1 MTANVD
7 LEDMELA
14 TARPPS
20 TWWMAAKLGLAFP
33 RMWLADAVAWGIVW
47 ASPLAVGIVLKNVL
61 DGLTSAEPLAALPWG
76 IGALVAFAAL
86 RLGAIVGGIW
96 VNMTFVNHVA
106 VLLRANVM
114 DRLLARPGALPLPE
128 PPGKTVSRLR
138 DDVRDIMWATEWTV
152 DLVGMCT
159 VGIVSLIVLV
169 RVDAVITALVFVPLI
184 GVVWL
189 VHRLRSRLMHYRDAA
204 RIATA
209 QVTGF
214 LGETFGAIQAVKV
227 AGAESPVVARFDRLN
242 ETRRTAAMADTL
254 FSALL
259 NSVFVGVVNLGTGLI
274 LLMAAYRMRSASLSV
289 GDLALFVFYIGV
301 VADSTFAFG
310 NLLARHKQ
318 AGVSRDRLTRLLD
331 GEPAESLVAPRVL
344 DLGDRPPVP
353 AVVARRGADRLDD
366 LSVHG
371 LTYRHPTT
379 GRGVSDVD
387 LHVSNGEFVV
397 ITGRIGAGKTT
408 LVRALLGLLPP
419 QAGEVRWNGRA
430 VAIDDLHAWMVPP
443 RVAYSGQVP
452 RLFSDTLR
460 DNLLLGHAAGDDAL
474 AVALHTA
481 ALDADVAHL
490 DGGLDTRV
498 GPRGVKL
505 SGGQLQRAAAAR
517 ALVRT
522 PSLLVFD
529 DLSSA
534 LDVETE
540 AELWRRLFA
549 RAGEMSAGASGPS
562 HPRNGAT
569 RRDGRHADDDE
580 AAGPPTCLVVSHR
593 RPALRRADRI
603 VLLAEG
609 RVEGVGTLD
618 ELLAA
623 SEEMRALWAGE
634 GATEHGLSTTAF
646 TNATLVNSVGS

>member
-1 MTANVD
+1 M
-7 LEDMELA
+7 
-14 TARPPS
+14 
-20 TWWMAAKLGLAFP
+20 
-33 RMWLADAVAWGIVW
+33 
-47 ASPLAVGIVLKNVL
+47 
-61 DGLTSAEPLAALPWG
+61 
-76 IGALVAFAAL
+76 
-86 RLGAIVGGIW
+86 
-96 VNMTFVNHVA
+96 
-106 VLLRANVM
+106 
-114 DRLLARPGALPLPE
+114 
-128 PPGKTVSRLR
+128 
-138 DDVRDIMWATEWTV
+138 
-152 DLVGMCT
+152 
-159 VGIVSLIVLV
+159 
-169 RVDAVITALVFVPLI
+169 
-184 GVVWL
+184 
-189 VHRLRSRLMHYRDAA
+189 
-204 RIATA
+204 
-209 QVTGF
+209 
-214 LGETFGAIQAVKV
+214 
-227 AGAESPVVARFDRLN
+227 
-242 ETRRTAAMADTL
+242 
-254 FSALL
+254 
-259 NSVFVGVVNLGTGLI
+259 
-274 LLMAAYRMRSASLSV
+274 
-289 GDLALFVFYIGV
+289 
-301 VADSTFAFG
+301 
-310 NLLARHKQ
+310 
-318 AGVSRDRLTRLLD
+318 
-331 GEPAESLVAPRVL
+331 
-344 DLGDRPPVP
+344 P

-379 GRGVSDVD
+379 GRGVSDID

-569 RRDGRHADDDE
+569 RRDGRHNSASVSTSSALDRSSKTSRLGVRTSAR
-580 AAGPPTCLVVSHR
+580 AA
-593 RPALRRADRI
+593 
-603 VLLAEG
+603 
-609 RVEGVGTLD
+609 
-618 ELLAA
+618 AA
-623 SEEMRALWAGE
+623 RWS
-634 GATEHGLSTTAF
+634 
-646 TNATLVNSVGS
+646 

>member
-1 MTANVD
+1 
-7 LEDMELA
+7 
-14 TARPPS
+14 
-20 TWWMAAKLGLAFP
+20 
-33 RMWLADAVAWGIVW
+33 
-47 ASPLAVGIVLKNVL
+47 
-61 DGLTSAEPLAALPWG
+61 
-76 IGALVAFAAL
+76 
-86 RLGAIVGGIW
+86 
-96 VNMTFVNHVA
+96 
-106 VLLRANVM
+106 
-114 DRLLARPGALPLPE
+114 
-128 PPGKTVSRLR
+128 
-138 DDVRDIMWATEWTV
+138 
-152 DLVGMCT
+152 
-159 VGIVSLIVLV
+159 
-169 RVDAVITALVFVPLI
+169 
-184 GVVWL
+184 
-189 VHRLRSRLMHYRDAA
+189 
-204 RIATA
+204 
-209 QVTGF
+209 
-214 LGETFGAIQAVKV
+214 
-227 AGAESPVVARFDRLN
+227 
-242 ETRRTAAMADTL
+242 
-254 FSALL
+254 
-259 NSVFVGVVNLGTGLI
+259 
-274 LLMAAYRMRSASLSV
+274 
-289 GDLALFVFYIGV
+289 
-301 VADSTFAFG
+301 
-310 NLLARHKQ
+310 
-318 AGVSRDRLTRLLD
+318 
-331 GEPAESLVAPRVL
+331 
-344 DLGDRPPVP
+344 
-353 AVVARRGADRLDD
+353 
-366 LSVHG
+366 
-371 LTYRHPTT
+371 
-379 GRGVSDVD
+379 
-387 LHVSNGEFVV
+387 
-397 ITGRIGAGKTT
+397 
-408 LVRALLGLLPP
+408 
-419 QAGEVRWNGRA
+419 